1 MIRKAKISDVLAI
14 NHLRMQVK
22 ENVLIDS
29 SWLTEER
36 TIKAITAEGR
46 GWVFEEDGELRGFS
60 IAFDHDHSIWAL
72 FVMPGFEGRGIGRAL
87 LDAAV
92 DWLWSRGAQTVRL
105 SYTAKDGETYQLGT
119 RADGFYRGQGWR
131 EVRRNEEGE
140 VFFELTRRD
149 SS

>member
-1 MIRKAKISDVLAI
+1 MLRKARISDVHAI
-14 NHLRMQVK
+14 NHLRMQVN
-22 ENVLIDS
+22 ENVLIDP

-36 TIKAITAEGR
+36 TAKAITAEGR
-46 GWVFEEDGELRGFS
+46 GWVFEEDGELLGFS

-72 FVMPGFEGRGIGRAL
+72 FVMPGHEDRGIGRAL

-92 DWLWSRGAQTVRL
+92 DWLWSRGAETIRL
-105 SYTAKDGETYQLGT
+105 STDLGT

-140 VFFELTRRD
+140 VFFELARRN